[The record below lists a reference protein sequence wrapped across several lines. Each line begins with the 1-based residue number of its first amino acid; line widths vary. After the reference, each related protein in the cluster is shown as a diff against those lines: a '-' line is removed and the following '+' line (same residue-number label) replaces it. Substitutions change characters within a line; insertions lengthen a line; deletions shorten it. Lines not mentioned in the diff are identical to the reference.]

1 MAASQGFIAIWQ
13 PPQDAYAISLPGY
26 APPPNCMAGRCPR
39 THRSNAL
46 HVTIYFYVSTM
57 PPSHVAQNLASIE
70 QQVSAAAT
78 RSGRSRG
85 AITLI
90 AVSKTHPASTIREAY
105 DAGLRHF
112 GENRVQEWE
121 GKRSEVMSL
130 PGAVWHLIGHLQSNK
145 AARASRIFHTIDA
158 LDDLS
163 LADRLYRAR
172 IEATPRD
179 SALSAVAGSRKLRA
193 LIEVRIAHEETKHG
207 VDLTDLP
214 ALVEKIVLLPEL
226 DLAGLMCI
234 PPFLEDP
241 EQVRP
246 FFRKLREIRDD
257 LAKRTGQ
264 PLPVLSM
271 GMSHDFSVAIEE
283 GATEVRIGSAL
294 FGSREAAK

>member
-1 MAASQGFIAIWQ
+1 LRFGNSAKGIYSIFTLMRSTAKLYVS
-13 PPQDAYAISLPGY
+13 PLP
-26 APPPNCMAGRCPR
+26 AG
-39 THRSNAL
+39 HRSSAL
-46 HVTIYFYVSTM
+46 RVTIYFYVSTM
-57 PPSHVAQNLASIE
+57 PPSLLALNLANIE
-70 QQVSAAAT
+70 QQISAAAT
-78 RSGRSRG
+78 RSGRSRD

-90 AVSKTHPASTIREAY
+90 AVSKTHPASAIRDAY

-121 GKRSEVMSL
+121 GKRSDVLSL
-130 PGAVWHLIGHLQSNK
+130 PDAVWHLIGHLQSNK

-158 LDDLS
+158 VDDLS
-163 LADRLYRAR
+163 LADRLDRAR
-172 IEATPRD
+172 SQEAPRE
-179 SALSAVAGSRKLRA
+179 SALLAVAGSRKLRT
-193 LIEVRIAHEETKHG
+193 LIEVRVAHEDNKHG
-207 VDLTDLP
+207 VNLTDLP
-214 ALVEKIVLLPEL
+214 AFVEKIALLPEL

-257 LAKRTGQ
+257 LAKRMGR

-283 GATEVRIGSAL
+283 GATEVRIGTAL
-294 FGSREAAK
+294 FGSREGAK

>member
-1 MAASQGFIAIWQ
+1 MPS
-13 PPQDAYAISLPGY
+13 SL
-26 APPPNCMAGRCPR
+26 
-39 THRSNAL
+39 
-46 HVTIYFYVSTM
+46 I
-57 PPSHVAQNLASIE
+57 AQNLASIE
-70 QQVSAAAT
+70 QQISAAAT
-78 RSGRSRG
+78 RAGRSRG

-90 AVSKTHPASTIREAY
+90 AVSKTHPATAIREAY

-130 PGAVWHLIGHLQSNK
+130 PGTVWHLIGHLQSNK

-158 LDDLS
+158 VDDLS
-163 LADRLYRAR
+163 LAGRLHRAR
-172 IEATPRD
+172 IEEAAGE
-179 SALSAVAGSRKLRA
+179 SACSAVAGSGKLRT
-193 LIEVRIAHEETKHG
+193 LIEVRVAQEETKHG
-207 VDLTDLP
+207 VNLTDLP

-246 FFRKLREIRDD
+246 FFRKLRETRDD
-257 LAKRTGQ
+257 LAKRMGP

-271 GMSHDFSVAIEE
+271 GMSHDFCVAIEE

-294 FGSREAAK
+294 FGSREAPK